1 MNNKKINFEKEKK
14 MKNVENKL
22 EESLPKELKLND
34 LENIK
39 MIAKF
44 MNKLTLSEQRRVNF
58 PKAIELLV
66 ALHESDR
73 IIENK
78 NKICVN
84 KNLIYSKKGKGKI
97 EEIEE
102 YLRDIV
108 NIKKEDGKKELF
120 VNALN
125 SLEIIESGYPTIKFF
140 EFLIAALPH
149 LVTDEKIIVENM
161 KETLE
166 DAKKWVEIS
175 IEYMSQKMSK

>member
-1 MNNKKINFEKEKK
+1 
-14 MKNVENKL
+14 MKV
-22 EESLPKELKLND
+22 
-34 LENIK
+34 
-39 MIAKF
+39 
-44 MNKLTLSEQRRVNF
+44 
-58 PKAIELLV
+58 IELLK
-66 ALHESDR
+66 
-73 IIENK
+73 I
-78 NKICVN
+78 KICDN
-84 KNLIYSKKGKGKI
+84 KNLIYSKKGKERMEG
-97 EEIEE
+97 IEE

-108 NIKKEDGKKELF
+108 NIKKAKEDGKKELF

-175 IEYMSQKMSK
+175 IEYMSQKMSE